1 MTESLYSNSWYR
13 VAALKPRLGAHAHIF
28 RQIYRGQLWY
38 VLQDRASGRYNR
50 FTPAAYLAISLMNG
64 QRTVQEIWD
73 TACVELGA
81 NVPTQDDI
89 VHLLA
94 QLHQT
99 DALHADVTPNIARV
113 SDRVRKV
120 RWRKI
125 LLSMANPMAIR
136 IPLLDPDRFLN
147 ATMPILRPLYS
158 WPAVLALL
166 VFVGYSFLVA
176 ASHWRE
182 IAADIADHVLAA
194 ESLLLMLATY
204 PFVKALHELGH
215 AYAVK
220 RWGGEVHEIGIMFLV
235 FTPVPYV
242 DASAS
247 SSFPQKWRRA
257 FVAMAGIAVELVL
270 AGIALQ
276 VWLNT
281 GEGLFRAFAFNVMF
295 IGGVSTLLI
304 NGNPLLRF
312 DGYYALSDIIEV
324 PNLAIRANRYI
335 GYLIQRYGFGVRT
348 VESPVAARGEAAWL
362 VCYAV
367 ASFVYRLTVVLS
379 ITLFVASR
387 YFVVGVILAIWGVVM
402 MIVVPIGKQVN
413 FLFTSP
419 VLRERRRRAFGITG
433 AVLAAIVAFLL
444 WVPLPYSTIAAGVMW
459 VPGDA
464 IVHARTEGTVVRL
477 LQAPESHVTTG
488 EPILQLE
495 DPLLE
500 AKVRAQEAKTEG
512 LRLRFVAASVKDPAE
527 AQIAAQ
533 ALRHAEADLDLLRQ
547 HQKDLL
553 VLSPNHGRFVV
564 LQPNDLIGGFARQG
578 DTLGYVLR
586 SDFASVL
593 VIVDEESADLVRNQN
608 VGVELRL
615 AHKPEEVLWG
625 IVVREV
631 PMFTDKLPSMAL
643 STAGGGEVAMDPT
656 DAQHAR
662 ALVKMLVFEIGL
674 SGDELREHAF
684 GERVFVRFRH
694 ENEALAFRL
703 YRMARQLVMS
713 RLNV

>member
-1 MTESLYSNSWYR
+1 MAESLYSSSWYR

-28 RQIYRGQLWY
+28 RQIYHGQLWY

-50 FTPAAYLAISLMNG
+50 FTPATYLVISLMDG

-73 TACVELGA
+73 IACVELGA
-81 NVPTQDDI
+81 NVPTQEEI
-89 VHLLA
+89 VQLLS

-113 SDRVRKV
+113 SDRVRKL
-120 RWRKI
+120 RWRKL

-147 ATMPILRPLYS
+147 ATMPLLRPLYS
-158 WPAVLALL
+158 WPAVLTLL
-166 VFVGYSFLVA
+166 VFVGYSFLEA

-182 IAADIADHVLAA
+182 ITADITDHVLAA
-194 ESLLLMLATY
+194 ESLLLMLVTY

-257 FVAMAGIAVELVL
+257 FVALAGIAVELVL

-276 VWLNT
+276 IWLNAS
-281 GEGLFRAFAFNVMF
+281 EGLLRAFAFNVMF
-295 IGGVSTLLI
+295 IGGVSTLLV

-324 PNLAIRANRYI
+324 PNLAIRANRYV
-335 GYLIQRYGFGVRT
+335 GYLIQRYAFGVRT
-348 VESPVAARGEAAWL
+348 AESPVAANGERAWL
-362 VCYAV
+362 LCYAV
-367 ASFVYRLTVVLS
+367 ASFVYRLAVVLS

-387 YFVVGVILAIWGVVM
+387 YFVVGVILAIWGIVM
-402 MIVVPIGKQVN
+402 MIVVPVGKQVN
-413 FLFTSP
+413 FLFASP
-419 VLRERRRRAFGITG
+419 VLRERRRQAFAITG
-433 AVLAAIVAFLL
+433 GALVAIAAFLL
-444 WVPLPYSTIAAGVMW
+444 LVPLPYSTIAAGVLW
-459 VPGDA
+459 IPGDA
-464 IVHARTEGTVVRL
+464 IVHARTEGTVVGL
-477 LQAPESHVTTG
+477 LEVPDTHVTAG
-488 EPILQLE
+488 VPIFQLQ

-527 AQIAAQ
+527 AQIATQ
-533 ALRHAEADLDLLRQ
+533 SLRHAEADLALLRQ
-547 HQKDLL
+547 HQDDLL
-553 VLSPNHGRFVV
+553 VRSPNHGRFVV
-564 LQPNDLIGGFARQG
+564 LQPNDLVGGFVRKG
-578 DTLGYVLR
+578 DVLGYVLR
-586 SDFASVL
+586 RDISTVL
-593 VIVDEESADLVRNQN
+593 VVVDEESADLVRRNTT
-608 VGVELRL
+608 GVEVRL
-615 AHKPEEVLWG
+615 AHQPEVVLAAT
-625 IVVREV
+625 VVREV
-631 PMFTDKLPSMAL
+631 PMFSDRLPSMAL
-643 STAGGGEVAMDPT
+643 STAGGGDVAMDPT
-656 DAQHAR
+656 DSSHAR
-662 ALVKMLVFEIGL
+662 ALSKLLQFEISL
-674 SGDELREHAF
+674 SEELPEHDF

-694 ENEALAFRL
+694 HNEALAFRI
-703 YRMARQLVMS
+703 YRAARQLVMS

>member
-1 MTESLYSNSWYR
+1 MAESLYSNSWYR
-13 VAALKPRLGAHAHIF
+13 VAGLKPRLGAHAHIF

-50 FTPAAYLAISLMNG
+50 FTPAAYLVISLMDG
-64 QRTVQEIWD
+64 ERTVQEIWD
-73 TACVELGA
+73 IACVELGA

-89 VHLLA
+89 VQLLS

-99 DALHADVTPNIARV
+99 DALHADVTPNVARV

-120 RWRKI
+120 RWRK
-125 LLSMANPMAIR
+125 LLMSMANPMAIR

-147 ATMPILRPLYS
+147 ATMPIMRPFYS
-158 WPAVLALL
+158 WPIVVALMI
-166 VFVGYSFLVA
+166 FVGMSFFTA
-176 ASHWRE
+176 AAHWRE
-182 IAADIADHVLAA
+182 ITADITDHVLAA
-194 ESLLLMLATY
+194 ESLFLLLVTY

-220 RWGGEVHEIGIMFLV
+220 RWGGEVHEIGVMFLV

-281 GEGLFRAFAFNVMF
+281 TEGLLRAFAFNVMF
-295 IGGVSTLLI
+295 IGGVSTLLV

-312 DGYYALSDIIEV
+312 DGYYALSDILEI

-335 GYLIQRYGFGVRT
+335 GYLIQRYAFDVKT
-348 VESPVAARGEAAWL
+348 AESPVSGLGEKIWL
-362 VCYAV
+362 AVYAV
-367 ASFVYRLTVVLS
+367 SSFVYRVAVVLS

-387 YFVVGVILAIWGVVM
+387 YFVIGVILAIWGLVM
-402 MIVVPIGKQVN
+402 MIGWPIGKQLN

-419 VLRERRRRAFGITG
+419 ALRDRRRRAIGITVGALG
-433 AVLAAIVAFLL
+433 AVAAFLL
-444 WVPLPYSTIAAGVMW
+444 LVPLPYSTIAAGVLW
-459 VPGDA
+459 IPGDS

-477 LQAPESHVTTG
+477 LQVPDTHVSTG
-488 EPILQLE
+488 MPIMQLE

-500 AKVRAQEAKTEG
+500 ARVRAQEAKAEG
-512 LRLRFVAASVKDPAE
+512 LRLRFVAASVKDPSE
-527 AQIAAQ
+527 TQIAAQ
-533 ALRHAEADLDLLRQ
+533 ALRHAEADLALLRQ
-547 HQKDLL
+547 RQSDLL
-553 VLSPNHGRFVV
+553 VQSPNHGRFVV
-564 LQPNDLIGGFARQG
+564 PQPNDLIGAFARKG
-578 DTLGYVLR
+578 DILAYVLR
-586 SDFASVL
+586 RDISSVL
-593 VIVDEESADLVRNQN
+593 VIVDEESADLVRRNTTDI
-608 VGVELRL
+608 ELRL
-615 AHKPEEVLWG
+615 AHQPEVVLPG
-625 IVVREV
+625 TVAREV
-631 PMFTDKLPSMAL
+631 PMFSDKLPHMAL

-656 DAQHAR
+656 DSSHSR
-662 ALVKMLVFEIGL
+662 ALSKLLQFEIGIAE
-674 SGDELREHAF
+674 ELPNHAF

-694 ENEALAFRL
+694 HDEALAFRI
-703 YRMARQLVMS
+703 YRSARQLIMT

>member
-1 MTESLYSNSWYR
+1 MSESLYSTSWYR

-28 RQIYRGQLWY
+28 RQMYRGQLWY
-38 VLQDRASGRYNR
+38 VLQDRGSGRYNR
-50 FTPAAYLAISLMNG
+50 FTPAAYLVISLMDG

-81 NVPTQDDI
+81 NVPTQGEM
-89 VHLLA
+89 VNLLS

-147 ATMPILRPLYS
+147 VTMPILRPLYS
-158 WPAVLALL
+158 WPAALAFV
-166 VFVGYSFLVA
+166 VFVSYSFLVA

-182 IAADIADHVLAA
+182 ITADITDHVLAA
-194 ESLLLMLATY
+194 ESLLLMLITY

-295 IGGVSTLLI
+295 IGGVSTLLV

-348 VESPVAARGEAAWL
+348 VESPVAARGEAVWL
-362 VCYAV
+362 ACYAV
-367 ASFVYRLTVVLS
+367 ASFIYRLTVVLS

-387 YFVVGVILAIWGVVM
+387 YFIVGVILAIWGVVM

-419 VLRERRRRAFGITG
+419 ALRERRRRAFGVTG
-433 AVLAAIVAFLL
+433 AAMAAIAVFLL
-444 WVPLPYSTIAAGVMW
+444 LVPLPYSTIATGVMW
-459 VPGDA
+459 IPGDA
-464 IVHARTEGTVVRL
+464 IIHARTEGTVVRL
-477 LQAPESHVTTG
+477 LQVPGVHVATG
-488 EPILQLE
+488 EPVLQLE

-512 LRLRFVAASVKDPAE
+512 LRLRYAAAAVKDAAE
-527 AQIAAQ
+527 AQIAVQ
-533 ALRHAEADLDLLRQ
+533 SLRHAEADLALLRE
-547 HQKDLL
+547 HQRDL
-553 VLSPNHGRFVV
+553 VVHSPNHGRFVV
-564 LQPNDLIGGFARQG
+564 PQPNDLVGGFVHKG
-578 DTLGYVLR
+578 DILGYVLR
-586 SDFASVL
+586 GDFSSVH
-593 VIVDEESADLVRNQN
+593 VIVDEESADLVRRSNT
-608 VGVELRL
+608 GVELRL
-615 AHKPEEVLWG
+615 AHQPEMKLWG

-631 PMFTDKLPSMAL
+631 PMFSDRLPSMAL

-656 DAQHAR
+656 NSSHAR
-662 ALVKMLVFEIGL
+662 ALAKLLQFEIGL
-674 SGDELREHAF
+674 AEELPAHAF

-694 ENEALAFRL
+694 DNEALAFRL